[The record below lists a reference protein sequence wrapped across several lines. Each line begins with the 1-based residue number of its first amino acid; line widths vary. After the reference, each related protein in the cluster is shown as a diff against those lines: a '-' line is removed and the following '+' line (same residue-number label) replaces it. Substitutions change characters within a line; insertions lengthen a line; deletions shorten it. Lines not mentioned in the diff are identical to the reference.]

1 MRMSP
6 LNSSKNNF
14 HRCLQ
19 VIVTG
24 ISMMLL
30 CLHYSVQRL
39 YVAFAQHMFF
49 SQHKGLQNKLPLPQH
64 QNPSS
69 PPPPPGRLFPMHSS
83 WPQKPNPGLL
93 VCPQIHSVAFPR
105 CQLPSSPSAKWNVKP
120 HLWRALS
127 PVMQSKQK
135 AKWLFIVLGR
145 PIPPNPPAHPFFLRS
160 HKEERARRQRCVRKP
175 CTPHTHM
182 HECRTA
188 GVCMHTHTHT
198 GSDSHTWSGSYL
210 ADECVQSEPLLPS
223 D

>member
-1 MRMSP
+1 MKPLP
-6 LNSSKNNF
+6 LNSSNNNS

-19 VIVTG
+19 VIVPR
-24 ISMMLL
+24 ISMKSL
-30 CLHYSVQRL
+30 CLHYFVQRL

-49 SQHKGLQNKLPLPQH
+49 SQHKGLQNKRPLPQH
-64 QNPSS
+64 QNPLPS
-69 PPPPPGRLFPMHSS
+69 PPGRLFPMHSS

-160 HKEERARRQRCVRKP
+160 HKEERARRQRCVRQ
-175 CTPHTHM
+175 TVHAAHTHARA
-182 HECRTA
+182 CTNV
-188 GVCMHTHTHT
+188 GWHTHTHT
-198 GSDSHTWSGSYL
+198 HTHGVRLTHLVWVVPGR
-210 ADECVQSEPLLPS
+210 
-223 D
+223 